1 MFIDEAVI
9 HVKAGNGGN
18 GCHAY
23 ERQPFKPK
31 GKPDGGNGGRG
42 GHIYLA
48 ASSQIHTLQ
57 DMAFKQSYKTERG
70 QHGKGSSKTGKNG
83 EDVWIAVPMGTVI
96 YNDETGGTI
105 ADCVEEN
112 KPLLVARGGRG
123 GRGNKALASPKDRN
137 PEAAEAGR
145 TGEEKRLRLVLK
157 VLADVG
163 LVGRPNS
170 GKSTFLSRI
179 SRARPKIADYPFTT
193 TEPHLGI
200 VAAGKGHSTFVV
212 ADIPGLIEGSHTGK
226 GLGIRF
232 LRHIERTRVLAVL
245 IDSSSPDPEAD
256 AALLLNELTQYS
268 TTLAQRPK
276 CMVLTKTDLITDE
289 NPSLV
294 PDGWLSMSALTGKNL
309 ENVISRLAEMVAS
322 TNYKQ

>member
-31 GKPDGGNGGRG
+31 GKPDGGDGGRG
-42 GHIYLA
+42 GHIYIA

-57 DMAFKQSYKTERG
+57 DMAFKQHYKTERG
-70 QHGKGSSKTGKNG
+70 MHGKGSSKTGKSA
-83 EDVWIAVPMGTVI
+83 EDIIIAVPVGTII
-96 YNDETGGTI
+96 YNDETNRI
-105 ADCVEEN
+105 IIDCVDEG
-112 KPLLVARGGRG
+112 KPFLAARGGRG
-123 GRGNKALASPKDRN
+123 GRGNKALANPKDKN

-145 TGEEKRLRLVLK
+145 PGEEKRLRLVLK

-163 LVGRPNS
+163 LVGRPNA

-200 VAAGKGHSTFVV
+200 VPAGKGHTSFVV
-212 ADIPGLIEGSHTGK
+212 ADIPGLIEGSHKGK

-245 IDSSSPDPEAD
+245 IDSTSADPEAE
-256 AALLLNELTQYS
+256 AAILLNELSQYS
-268 TTLAQRPK
+268 ASLADRPK
-276 CMVLTKTDLITDE
+276 CLILTKSDLLSPE
-289 NPSLV
+289 KSPSM
-294 PDGWLSMSALTGKNL
+294 PAGWLSMSAVTGD
-309 ENVISRLAEMVAS
+309 NVETVVRKLAEMVEE
-322 TNYKQ
+322 TRRY

>member
-31 GKPDGGNGGRG
+31 GKPDGGDGGRG
-42 GHIYLA
+42 GHIYIA

-57 DMAFKQSYKTERG
+57 DMAFKQHYKTERG
-70 QHGKGSSKTGKNG
+70 MHGKGSSKTGKTA
-83 EDVWIAVPMGTVI
+83 EDITIAVPVGTVI
-96 YNDETGGTI
+96 YDDETNRI
-105 ADCVEEN
+105 IIDCVDEG
-112 KPLLVARGGRG
+112 KPFLVARGGRG
-123 GRGNKALASPKDRN
+123 GRGNKALANPKDKN

-145 TGEEKRLRLVLK
+145 PGEEKRLRLVLK

-163 LVGRPNS
+163 LVGRPNA

-200 VAAGKGHSTFVV
+200 VPAGKSHTSFVV
-212 ADIPGLIEGSHTGK
+212 ADIPGLIEGSHKGK

-245 IDSSSPDPEAD
+245 IDSTSADPETE
-256 AALLLNELTQYS
+256 AAILLNELSQYS
-268 TTLAQRPK
+268 ASLAERPK
-276 CMVLTKTDLITDE
+276 CLILTKSDLLSPE
-289 NPSLV
+289 KSLAV
-294 PDGWLSMSALTGKNL
+294 PAGWLSMSAVTGD
-309 ENVISRLAEMVAS
+309 NVETVVRKLAAMVEE
-322 TNYKQ
+322 TRKDK